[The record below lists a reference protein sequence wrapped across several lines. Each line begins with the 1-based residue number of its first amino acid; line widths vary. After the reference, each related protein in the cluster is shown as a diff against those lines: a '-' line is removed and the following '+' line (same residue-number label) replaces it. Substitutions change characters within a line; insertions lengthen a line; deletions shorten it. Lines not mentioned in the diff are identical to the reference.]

1 MNGKGKIGLSVL
13 VAGVAAAGII
23 VGVNFA
29 KAPSGAENTGTNAT
43 VAQQAASTPA
53 TSTGTSIQATEQ
65 GAEFRYKK
73 YTIKL
78 KKYDYCSSTQSG
90 ELFFEVSKD
99 SGEMETPNM
108 LSGVV
113 KSFGKDDCM
122 CLVLNGGGNIESK
135 GKMSD
140 GKLLITTRFYLT
152 GEVPDEGQ
160 IGIKTAEPRED
171 GKRFDPQMMICLKD
185 TEEGATFTAAGVK
198 AGMSSERIRILGQNK
213 PEKYVVE
220 VQEQGQ
226 KKETVFRLTD
236 NAKSAYEVKDDDSQY
251 AYEYGTKLDKK
262 IDLSKIQHIYVNGRM
277 VK

>member
-1 MNGKGKIGLSVL
+1 
-13 VAGVAAAGII
+13 
-23 VGVNFA
+23 
-29 KAPSGAENTGTNAT
+29 
-43 VAQQAASTPA
+43 
-53 TSTGTSIQATEQ
+53 
-65 GAEFRYKK
+65 
-73 YTIKL
+73 
-78 KKYDYCSSTQSG
+78 
-90 ELFFEVSKD
+90 
-99 SGEMETPNM
+99 M

-113 KSFGKDDCM
+113 NSFGKDNCM

-160 IGIKTAEPRED
+160 IGIKTAELRED

-185 TEEGATFTAAGVK
+185 TEEGVTFNGAGAK
-198 AGMSSERIRILGQNK
+198 TGMSSERIRILSQNK

-262 IDLSKIQHIYVNGRM
+262 IDLSKIQHIYVNGKM

>member
-29 KAPSGAENTGTNAT
+29 KTPSGAENTGTNAA
-43 VAQQAASTPA
+43 VAQQASSSPA

-90 ELFFEVSKD
+90 KLFFEVSKD
-99 SGEMETPNM
+99 SGKMETPNM
-108 LSGVV
+108 LNGDV

-122 CLVLNGGGNIESK
+122 CLALNGGGNIESK

-140 GKLLITTRFYLT
+140 GKLLITTKFYLA
-152 GEVPDEGQ
+152 GEVSDEGQ
-160 IGIKTAEPRED
+160 IGIKTAELQED
-171 GKRFDPQMMICLKD
+171 GKRIDSQMMIRLKD
-185 TEEGATFTAAGVK
+185 TEEGATFTAAGAK
-198 AGMSSERIRILGQNK
+198 AGMSSERIRILGQSK

-226 KKETVFRLTD
+226 KKETVFQLKD
-236 NAKSAYEVKDDDSQY
+236 SAKAAYELQDDDSQY
-251 AYEYGTKLDKK
+251 AYEYGAKLDEK